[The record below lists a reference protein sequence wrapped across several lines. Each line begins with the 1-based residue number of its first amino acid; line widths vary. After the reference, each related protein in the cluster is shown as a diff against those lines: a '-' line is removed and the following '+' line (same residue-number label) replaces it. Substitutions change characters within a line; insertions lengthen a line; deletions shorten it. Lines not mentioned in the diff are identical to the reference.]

1 MNSKIKFKHIC
12 PNKLKI
18 IINKILILFDIINS
32 YYYDIF
38 RYLKYSTTL
47 KHPKTFKQLESKIYA
62 HSHVIEK
69 GLSLKETR
77 LGYGNDV
84 INSLIGLLKKY
95 KLHKYPEDNIVF
107 KTAVSVINSYI
118 KFHKKNKYSVEKLQE
133 QIKSISNYKGS
144 EYGGIKTFKKK
155 QILEYGKSN
164 FYNMAINRFSIRNF
178 TTEPVEL
185 EKIIEAIKI
194 AQKSPSVCNR
204 QSTHVCIIQEQ
215 KIKNQVLALQNGNRG
230 FSHLI
235 DKILIVTSDLQS
247 FDGIKERNQAFID
260 SGIFTMS
267 LLYGLHYKG
276 VGACTLNWCYD
287 IRTDKK
293 LRKIIKINE
302 SENVIL
308 MIAVGNLPEVIK
320 VTKSSRK
327 NLNDIIYLR

>member
-1 MNSKIKFKHIC
+1 MFKIKKL
-12 PNKLKI
+12 LKI
-18 IINKILILFDIINS
+18 IFRNKIIFLVILIKNVLVS
-32 YYYDIF
+32 YIYDIK
-38 RYLKYSTTL
+38 RYLKYSTTI
-47 KHPKTFKQLESKIYA
+47 KSPKTFKQLESRIFA
-62 HSHVIEK
+62 HCHVIEK
-69 GLSLKETR
+69 GLSLDDTR
-77 LGYGNDV
+77 LGYGKDI
-84 INSLIGLLKKY
+84 INSLIELLNKY
-95 KLHKYPEDNIVF
+95 KFHKYPEDSMVF
-107 KTAVSVINSYI
+107 KIAISVINSYI
-118 KFHKKNKYSVEKLQE
+118 EFHEKNKYSVEKLKD
-133 QIKSISNYKGS
+133 QIKSISNYKGD

-204 QSTHVCIIQEQ
+204 QSTHVYIIQEQ

-235 DKILIVTSDLQS
+235 DKILVITSELQS
-247 FDGIKERNQAFID
+247 FDGIKERNQGFID

-276 VGACTLNWCYD
+276 LGACTLNWCYD
-287 IRTDKK
+287 IGTDKK
-293 LRKIIKINE
+293 LRKIVKINE
-302 SENVIL
+302 SENIIL
-308 MIAVGNLPEVIK
+308 MIAVGNLHEAIK